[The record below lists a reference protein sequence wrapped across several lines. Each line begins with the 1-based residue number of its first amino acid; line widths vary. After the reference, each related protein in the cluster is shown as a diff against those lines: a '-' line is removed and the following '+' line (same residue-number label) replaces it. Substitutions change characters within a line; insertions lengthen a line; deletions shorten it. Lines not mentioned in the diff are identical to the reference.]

1 MRSLFSVFTLFLCL
15 TALAPAQTAEQSPS
29 TDIQLRGISAVTSNV
44 GWASGS
50 GGTILRTVDG
60 GTTWKRLHIAGTEKL
75 DFRDIH
81 AFDDLTAFVLSTGLG
96 EESRIYRTH
105 DGGQHWDLQFTNH
118 DPKAFYDC
126 FAFWDRDHGM
136 AVSDSVDG
144 KFPLVATT
152 DGLAWKPLTPKK
164 MPGALPSEG
173 SFAAS
178 GTCIATSGEKDVW
191 FVTGGPAAR
200 VFHSSNRGK
209 SWTATTTPIVNGEP
223 SQGIFSIAFCD
234 RKHGV
239 IVGGDYKQ
247 PANSEKIAA
256 YSEDGGK
263 TWTLSDKFPAGFRS
277 AVAAVRGGG
286 AADSCQKFIA
296 VGSTGT
302 DTSGDHGKS
311 WTKQNDAD
319 YNAVSLAG
327 SSGWAVGPHER
338 ITRMELSPGH

>member
-1 MRSLFSVFTLFLCL
+1 MRTLLSAFTLFLCL
-15 TALAPAQTAEQSPS
+15 SALAPGQTAEQNS
-29 TDIQLRGISAVTSNV
+29 DKDVQLRGISAVSSTV

-60 GTTWKRLHIAGTEKL
+60 GTTWKRLHIADTEKL

-81 AFDDLTAFVLSTGLG
+81 AFDDLTAYVMSAGPG
-96 EESRIYRTH
+96 EQSRIYRTH

-126 FAFWDRDHGM
+126 FAFWDRDHGI
-136 AVSDSVDG
+136 AISDSVDG
-144 KFPLVATT
+144 KFPLVTTT

-164 MPGALPSEG
+164 IPGALPSEG

-178 GTCIATSGEKDVW
+178 GTCIATFGEKDAW

-209 SWTATTTPIVNGEP
+209 AWTATTTPILNGQP
-223 SQGIFSIAFCD
+223 SQGIFSIAFCN
-234 RKHGV
+234 RKQGV
-239 IVGGDYKQ
+239 IVGGDYKES
-247 PANSEKIAA
+247 ASSEKTAA
-256 YSEDGGK
+256 YTEDGGK
-263 TWTLSDKFPAGFRS
+263 TWIPSEKLPSGYRS
-277 AVAAVRGGG
+277 AVAAVRGTGP
-286 AADSCQKFIA
+286 ADSCQKFIA
-296 VGSTGT
+296 VGTSGT

-311 WTKQNDAD
+311 WTRQNDAD

-327 SSGWAVGPHER
+327 TSGWAVGPHER
-338 ITRMELSPGH
+338 ITRMQLSSAH